1 MMSAKRHPIS
11 KVDTAWL
18 RMEQPTNLMMITGVI
33 GLGRDINFSRL
44 VETIALRFLAFPRF
58 RHKAVTTAR
67 GCFWEFD
74 EDFDILAHVRRAAL
88 PGEAD
93 KAELQEYVSELA
105 STPLDQSK
113 PLWQFHLVENYVE
126 GPVLVSRIHHCYA
139 DGIALIQVMLSL
151 TDPTPEPRPSANSP
165 SSWKSRRA
173 EESNIFKRFLEPA
186 REGIGAATHF
196 GQKLVEE
203 AMGLLKEPEQLGVY
217 ASEAAEI
224 AEELGTALTLSD
236 DPSTRFRG
244 RLGVRKRVAW
254 TPPLPLHEVKAVGR
268 ALGCTVNDVL
278 IASATGALHDYLVSC
293 GDDPSGLEIR
303 ATVPVNLRP
312 LEHAKDLGN
321 HFGLVFLP
329 LPIGEENPLKRLML
343 VHENMEE
350 LKKSRQAVVA
360 FGLLAALGMGPQA
373 LQKPMLDMMSRKA
386 STVLTNVPGP
396 RRSLYLAGTDI
407 QEMMFWVPQNG
418 TIGMGISILSYNQQ
432 VFMGLITD
440 RRLVPDPEAI
450 IERFQVE
457 FEKLLYLAMQLPD
470 GDITPEDAHDWLH
483 GQLTNPVGPSQEA
496 GAPEVTAK
504 PLAKKK
510 NASVKKAEPSTAKKT
525 KAKKTTTKKRKVSK
539 KNVAKKQ
546 SAKKQSVEKKPVK
559 KKSAAKKPGPKKSN
573 SKKQANKK
581 TSKKV
586 SKKAIRKAGSK
597 TPKKTNKKASKKTVV
612 KKAAVKKVSK
622 RKVAKKPT
630 KKPAK
635 KTAKKIQTKLS
646 SQQTKSSDY
655 KPAWK
660 ARGKKSSKK
669 VLRK

>member
-1 MMSAKRHPIS
+1 MCCWSRIIACNCLATAAICSIEDPHKYTMSAKRHPIS

-33 GLGRDINFSRL
+33 GLGQDVNFERL
-44 VETIALRFLAFPRF
+44 VDTIALRFLAFPRF
-58 RHKAVTTAR
+58 RHKAVTTNR

-88 PGEAD
+88 PGQAD

-113 PLWQFHLVENYVE
+113 PLWQFNLVENYVE

-151 TDPTPEPRPSANSP
+151 TDPTPEPRASA
-165 SSWKSRRA
+165 SSLKTWTSRRVA
-173 EESNIFKRFLEPA
+173 ESNIFKRFLEPA

-196 GQKLVEE
+196 GQKLIEE
-203 AMGLLKEPEQLGVY
+203 AMGLLKDPDQLGVY
-217 ASEAAEI
+217 AHEAVEI

-236 DPSTRFRG
+236 DPQTRFRG

-254 TPPLPLHEVKAVGR
+254 TPPLPLYEVKAVGR

-293 GDDPSGLEIR
+293 GEDPAGLEIR

-329 LPIGEENPLKRLML
+329 LPIGEDNPLKRLIL
-343 VHENMEE
+343 VHQNMEE
-350 LKKSRQAVVA
+350 LKSSRQAAVA

-396 RRSLYLAGTDI
+396 RQALYIAGTAI
-407 QEMMFWVPQNG
+407 SEMMFWVPQNG
-418 TIGMGISILSYNQQ
+418 TIGMGISILSYAQK
-432 VFMGLITD
+432 VYMGLITD

-450 IERFQVE
+450 ISRFQLE

-470 GDITPEDAHDWLH
+470 GE
-483 GQLTNPVGPSQEA
+483 V
-496 GAPEVTAK
+496 APEHVHRWLQEQLKASQRASPVATARQRKSTRRAKQQAAK
-504 PLAKKK
+504 PVTKKSK
-510 NASVKKAEPSTAKKT
+510 TVRQQTAASPAVKSPAVKPPAVKPKASGKKPVRKTANKASAKKT
-525 KAKKTTTKKRKVSK
+525 AKTTSK
-539 KNVAKKQ
+539 STAKKQ
-546 SAKKQSVEKKPVK
+546 SARR
-559 KKSAAKKPGPKKSN
+559 PG
-573 SKKQANKK
+573 AGKK
-581 TSKKV
+581 TSLTGSPAKRRT
-586 SKKAIRKAGSK
+586 SKKSPVKPVRKAMPSK
-597 TPKKTNKKASKKTVV
+597 AGGQSGDNP
-612 KKAAVKKVSK
+612 
-622 RKVAKKPT
+622 
-630 KKPAK
+630 
-635 KTAKKIQTKLS
+635 
-646 SQQTKSSDY
+646 DY

-660 ARGKKSSKK
+660 TRGKKSSKK
-669 VLRK
+669 IIRK